1 MGLTRWWKVRTRE
14 SPSLA
19 PTLPR
24 PLRHLSRHDSPRI
37 ASESAQ
43 YPPGSAPGRIAL
55 RMEPEPGP
63 TLASDEDLDCVL
75 AVAEGDVP
83 GAFALDVHKRQLREL
98 LEDVKAG
105 KWPSGQPRSFSPTYS
120 GKASAEDFVKSTVSY
135 VVFAPHLEPL
145 KQFAVHLGDGAK
157 LPTCPTC
164 HDHQGV
170 ELKEWKWDALRV
182 VTGLGRNLVVLFPA
196 YKCKGCRGACTWRPG
211 REEGDSAAAAGA
223 ADQWRVAHGRG
234 EAVAACGG
242 ARHAARAGRRA
253 RGSGARLPMSGQQ
266 GGNPTSCPLALLTG
280 AKDDAKST
288 VFSAYSPQLVEELER
303 RDKATGSVDAALFLE
318 AMPFVLTGHGGI
330 AKELVQRL
338 LTQMENGAAMQV
350 RTCVWGAEV
359 GARLRSWLN
368 HPSAARLRS
377 LAAGHPRR
385 AQGRPGKRRGQPVAP
400 LWPAAHPPPPSHRAE
415 GGGPAAV
422 GAVG

>member
-1 MGLTRWWKVRTRE
+1 
-14 SPSLA
+14 
-19 PTLPR
+19 
-24 PLRHLSRHDSPRI
+24 
-37 ASESAQ
+37 
-43 YPPGSAPGRIAL
+43 
-55 RMEPEPGP
+55 MEPEPGP
-63 TLASDEDLDCVL
+63 TLASDAPDEDLDCVL

-253 RGSGARLPMSGQQ
+253 RGSGGSGARLPMRGQQ
-266 GGNPTSCPLALLTG
+266 RGNPTSCPLALLTG

-338 LTQMENGAAMQV
+338 LTHDGERRGNARAHMYAGCGGRGEGALVADAPFCCPPPV
-350 RTCVWGAEV
+350 SCCR
-359 GARLRSWLN
+359 
-368 HPSAARLRS
+368 PSAPSSRKARQMPWPTCCAT
-377 LAAGHPRR
+377 LACCTSHVGEHTCTGRHFSPHPIRATTTPQHSTSKTAG
-385 AQGRPGKRRGQPVAP
+385 GF
-400 LWPAAHPPPPSHRAE
+400 
-415 GGGPAAV
+415 GG
-422 GAVG
+422 